1 MKEEERKDFFI
12 QLGECDWYGIP
23 RFMRWFGYDLKRI
36 RRRNRIITQVQRK
49 VLDRNIRWD
58 FISKYVEGMK
68 RRS

>member
-36 RRRNRIITQVQRK
+36 RRRNRIITQGV
-49 VLDRNIRWD
+49 
-58 FISKYVEGMK
+58 G
-68 RRS
+68 